1 MSALP
6 SQLPQPLL
14 QAIWQVPEGQDGVP
28 FEALHV
34 LVQVPQ
40 LVTEFRLV
48 SQPFVSV
55 VSQLAKPE
63 LHVMPH

>member
-14 QAIWQVPEGQDGVP
+14 QAIKQVPEGQDGVP
-28 FEALHV
+28 FDALQV

-40 LVTEFRLV
+40 LATEFMLV

-55 VSQLAKPE
+55 VSQLTKPK
-63 LHVMPH
+63 LQVMPH